1 MFVANYHGWAP
12 AMNLNLVKDHEAMH
26 IIDYDCLLVI
36 SVINLPTS
44 ISKLT
49 NVDTNLLLVDF
60 FFFFLNNSSWQC
72 DFYA

>member
-1 MFVANYHGWAP
+1 
-12 AMNLNLVKDHEAMH
+12 MNLNLVKDHEAMH

-49 NVDTNLLLVDF
+49 NVDTNLLLVEF
-60 FFFFLNNSSWQC
+60 FFFFFFFIKKTTSR
-72 DFYA
+72 